1 MKWKFILII
10 LLLSQCTTEKKEIN
24 GFEPR
29 INTFTKTL
37 KSYRAPITLLGQKM
51 IEAGL
56 IDIATLDTSIAIN
69 LKYTTTDNFV
79 GVDLYGDFNKCYLQP
94 EAAEK
99 LINAQKYLK
108 EINKEYSLMVYDGAR
123 PKSVQQKMWD
133 HVELPFSEKIKFLS
147 NPKNASIHNYGSA
160 VDVTII
166 NKNGEELDMGA
177 PFDYIGELAYPVA
190 EQKLLEQG
198 RLSQKAIDNRKL
210 LRHVMYKAGFFNIQT
225 EWWHFNS
232 CTRKEA
238 KAKYKI
244 IE

>member
-1 MKWKFILII
+1 MKWVQLLIVILIAG
-10 LLLSQCTTEKKEIN
+10 CADNNYKIN
-24 GFEPR
+24 IPIQRNSLTGKLE
-29 INTFTKTL
+29 
-37 KSYRAPITLLGQKM
+37 SYRNPITLMEQRM

-56 IDIATLDTSIAIN
+56 IDIAKIDSTITIN

-94 EAAEK
+94 VAAKK
-99 LINAQKYLK
+99 LVKAQKFLK
-108 EINKEYSLMVYDGAR
+108 AINKEYSLMVYDGAR

-133 HVELPFSEKIKFLS
+133 HVDLPFYEKIKFLS

-160 VDVTII
+160 VDVTIV
-166 NKNGEELDMGA
+166 NKNGEALDMGA
-177 PFDYIGELAYPVA
+177 PFDHIGELAYPIA

-198 RLSQKAIDNRKL
+198 KLSQKAVDNRKL

-238 KAKYKI
+238 KARYEI

>member
-1 MKWKFILII
+1 MLIAGCAENNYKVNI
-10 LLLSQCTTEKKEIN
+10 PLQRHSLARKLEN
-24 GFEPR
+24 
-29 INTFTKTL
+29 
-37 KSYRAPITLLGQKM
+37 YRNPITQLEQRM

-56 IDIATLDTSIAIN
+56 IDIAKIDSTIAIN

-79 GVDLYGDFNKCYLQP
+79 GVDLYGEFNKCYLQP
-94 EAAEK
+94 RAAKK
-99 LINAQKYLK
+99 LIKAQEYLK

-133 HVELPFSEKIKFLS
+133 HVQLPFSEKIKFLS

-166 NKNGEELDMGA
+166 KKNGEELDMGT
-177 PFDYIGELAYPVA
+177 PFDYIGELAYPVS

-198 RLSQKAIDNRKL
+198 KLSQKAVDNRKL

-238 KAKYKI
+238 KARYKI